1 MQPDAAAR
9 EAPYLRVESLS
20 KSFAGSGQGVAA
32 AVNGVSFGVPKGTL
46 FTLLGPS
53 GCGKST
59 TLRCI
64 AGLERPEQGSIA
76 VDGQTHFDA
85 ERGVFVPPD
94 KRGIGMVFQSYAI
107 WPHMTV
113 YQNVAYALEV
123 KRTPRAQI
131 RPRVIE
137 ALELVGL
144 AGLAERAAPNL
155 SGGQQQR
162 VALARAVV
170 GRPRLLLFDEPL
182 SNLDAKL
189 RERMRHEIRELQQR
203 LGITALYVT
212 HDQAEALAMSDTIAV
227 MSAGRI
233 LALGAPRELY
243 VAPGNRFVADFVGLT
258 NIVRGR
264 VRAPAEAGGIG
275 EVDVAF
281 GRLRC
286 RCPGGLRPGEAVEVL
301 IRPENIVA
309 SPAQPGTRENVW
321 QAVVEHVTFL
331 GEHQDATVRLGE
343 TRLRIR
349 VAPWIELAGGQ
360 PIYLEMIAQRCSAI
374 RAEEASEGKR
384 EGG

>member
-1 MQPDAAAR
+1 MPPDTTAQ
-9 EAPYLRVESLS
+9 EAPYLRVDALS
-20 KSFAGSGQGVAA
+20 KSFAGGGQGVAA
-32 AVNGVSFGVPKGTL
+32 AVNGVSFGVPKGKM

-64 AGLERPEQGSIA
+64 AGLERPEQGVIV
-76 VDGQTHFDA
+76 VDGHLHCDPA
-85 ERGVFVPPD
+85 RGIFVPPD

-123 KRTPRAQI
+123 KRTPRAEV
-131 RPRVIE
+131 RPRVME

-162 VALARAVV
+162 VALARAIV

-203 LGITALYVT
+203 LQITALYVT

-233 LALGAPRELY
+233 LAHGAPRELY

-264 VRAPAEAGGIG
+264 ALAAAHADGIG
-275 EVDVAF
+275 EVDVSF
-281 GRLRC
+281 GKVRC
-286 RCPGGLRPGEAVEVL
+286 RFQGAIVAGDEVEVL
-301 IRPENIVA
+301 IRPENIVT
-309 SPAQPGTRENVW
+309 SPAVPGTRDNVW
-321 QAVVEHVTFL
+321 QATVERVTFL
-331 GEHQDATVRLGE
+331 GEHQDATVRLGGI
-343 TRLRIR
+343 RLRIR
-349 VAPWIELAGGQ
+349 VPPWIELAGGQ
-360 PIYLEMIAQRCSAI
+360 PIYLEMVAQRCSAI
-374 RAEEASEGKR
+374 RAEQAL
-384 EGG
+384 GG